1 MSTQINFPTSATERL
16 KYFPKT
22 LFTENSTTFDII
34 SENYQFTKNIGEKDN
49 YSRLAL
55 EVVVLHGKN
64 VKNGSILLKWTNDD
78 EYTPS
83 VFSSFTYNMSAPLGG
98 FAQWKPIAYQ
108 SSKRK
113 STASQQVFVLPT
125 GLVEECQLKSVPE
138 GLASA
143 LYGSDV
149 NGAAIGNIT
158 RWFAVFGT
166 SGDDSYIR
174 PDYNT
179 W

>member
-1 MSTQINFPTSATERL
+1 M
-16 KYFPKT
+16 
-22 LFTENSTTFDII
+22 
-34 SENYQFTKNIGEKDN
+34 
-49 YSRLAL
+49 
-55 EVVVLHGKN
+55 VVLHGKN
-64 VKNGSILLKWTNDD
+64 VKNGSILLKRTNDD

-83 VFSSFTYNMSAPLGG
+83 VFSSLTYNMSAPLGG
-98 FAQWKPIAYQ
+98 FIQWKPISYQ
-108 SSKRK
+108 NSGRK
-113 STASQQVFVLPT
+113 STASQQVSVLPT

-143 LYGSDV
+143 LYGSHV
-149 NGAAIGNIT
+149 NGTEIGNIT

-166 SGDDSYIR
+166 PGDDSYTR

>member
-22 LFTENSTTFDII
+22 LFTENSTTFDIV
-34 SENYQFTKNIGEKDN
+34 SENYQFTKNIGKKDN

-55 EVVVLHGKN
+55 EVVVLHGKD
-64 VKNGSILLKWTNDD
+64 VENGSILLERTTDD

-83 VFSSFTYNMSAPLGG
+83 VFSWFTYNMSAPLGG
-98 FAQWKPIAYQ
+98 FAQWKPISYQ
-108 SSKRK
+108 SNKRK
-113 STASQQVFVLPT
+113 STASQQVSVLPT
-125 GLVEECQLKSVPE
+125 GSVEECQLSSVPE
-138 GLASA
+138 GLARA

-149 NGAAIGNIT
+149 NGTSIKNIT

-166 SGDDSYIR
+166 PGDDSYIR
-174 PDYNT
+174 PGYNT